1 MSLKELR
8 NKRGLTQRELARRSG
23 IPHTNIAQFESGK
36 RGVSNMTLQ
45 TAIRLAD
52 ALRVKD
58 LRKLVEP

>member
-8 NKRGLTQRELARRSG
+8 NKRGLTQRELAKRSG
-23 IPHTNIAQFESGK
+23 IPQSNIAQFESGT

-45 TAIRLAD
+45 TAIKLGD

-58 LRKLVEP
+58 LRELAEP